1 MKLSVF
7 FSALVCVWVLSSF
20 NGHKHPAKSVSAVG
34 IYGVS
39 SDPLPFTFELSLN
52 ADKTFHYVNNS
63 VPGKAIDVTGTWEQT
78 GNRIKLNHYSSQFP
92 INDTWKV
99 DSYGCLKSRKGLEF
113 TRLCNISPAV
123 K

>member
-1 MKLSVF
+1 MKHALLLS
-7 FSALVCVWVLSSF
+7 SLVSVILLSSF
-20 NGHKHPAKSVSAVG
+20 EDREHPAKSVSAAGV
-34 IYGVS
+34 YGVS
-39 SDPLPFTFELSLN
+39 SDPLPFVFELSLN

-63 VPGKAIDVTGTWEQT
+63 VPGKAIDVSGTWEQNGDKINLSNYT
-78 GNRIKLNHYSSQFP
+78 SPFP

-113 TRLCNISPAV
+113 TRLCNIGPAT

>member
-1 MKLSVF
+1 MKQLLFLPILLSVV
-7 FSALVCVWVLSSF
+7 LLSSF
-20 NGHKHPAKSVSAVG
+20 SGREHPAKSISAAGV
-34 IYGVS
+34 YGVS
-39 SDPLPFTFELSLN
+39 REPLPFVFELSLN

-63 VPGKAIDVTGTWEQT
+63 VPGKAIDVSGTWEQT
-78 GNRIKLNHYSSQFP
+78 GEKIKLSNYTSPFP

-113 TRLCNISPAV
+113 TRLCNIGPAA